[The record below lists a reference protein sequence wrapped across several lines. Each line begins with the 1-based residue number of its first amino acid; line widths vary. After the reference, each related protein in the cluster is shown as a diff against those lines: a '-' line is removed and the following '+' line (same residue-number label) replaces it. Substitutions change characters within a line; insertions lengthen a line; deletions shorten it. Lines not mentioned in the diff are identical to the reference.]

1 MAVCKS
7 LVTPYHC
14 HGAERHN
21 WPARLYRYE
30 GAALDMAKKYAV
42 LRLKFPKPEGG
53 FLEAF
58 EIGLADLS
66 CWGDQYFDASGYP
79 YPDEV
84 HAFVHDW
91 LNLSRDFEAAMR
103 KVGKSPRRDS
113 ARVTGAADNAKRPQ
127 EGERTAPAA
136 PRK

>member
-1 MAVCKS
+1 M
-7 LVTPYHC
+7 P
-14 HGAERHN
+14 R
-21 WPARLYRYE
+21 
-30 GAALDMAKKYAV
+30 
-42 LRLKFPKPEGG
+42 PEGG

-91 LNLSRDFEAAMR
+91 LNLSGDFETAMR
-103 KVGKSPRRDS
+103 KVSQIPRQGS
-113 ARVTGAADNAKRPQ
+113 AGATGTAGNAKGSQ
-127 EGERTAPAA
+127 EGQRAVPAA
-136 PRK
+136 SGK

>member
-1 MAVCKS
+1 M
-7 LVTPYHC
+7 
-14 HGAERHN
+14 
-21 WPARLYRYE
+21 
-30 GAALDMAKKYAV
+30 LDMAKKYAV
-42 LRLKFPKPEGG
+42 LRLKVPRPEGG

-91 LNLSRDFEAAMR
+91 LNLSDDFAAAVR
-103 KVGKSPRRDS
+103 KVRKTARRDGVQ
-113 ARVTGAADNAKRPQ
+113 AAGTADNVEGAQ
-127 EGERTAPAA
+127 EGKRTVPANS
-136 PRK
+136 RK

>member
-1 MAVCKS
+1 
-7 LVTPYHC
+7 
-14 HGAERHN
+14 
-21 WPARLYRYE
+21 
-30 GAALDMAKKYAV
+30 MAKKYAV
-42 LRLKFPKPEGG
+42 LRLKMPKPEGG

-91 LNLSRDFEAAMR
+91 LNLSEDFVAAMR
-103 KVGKSPRRDS
+103 KVGQTTRQGNEQV
-113 ARVTGAADNAKRPQ
+113 AGGTDNAKRPQ
-127 EGERTAPAA
+127 EGKRTVPAA
-136 PRK
+136 SRK

>member
-1 MAVCKS
+1 MAVCRS
-7 LVTPYHC
+7 FVATIGC
-14 HGAERHN
+14 RRGERHN
-21 WPARLYRYE
+21 WPACLHQDQ
-30 GAALDMAKKYAV
+30 GAILDMAKKYAV
-42 LRLKFPKPEGG
+42 LRLKMPRPEGG

-91 LNLSRDFEAAMR
+91 LNLSEDFGTAMR
-103 KVGKSPRRDS
+103 KVSQT
-113 ARVTGAADNAKRPQ
+113 ARQGRVGATGTTDNAKGPQ
-127 EGERTAPAA
+127 KGQRAVPAA
-136 PRK
+136 SGK

>member
-1 MAVCKS
+1 
-7 LVTPYHC
+7 
-14 HGAERHN
+14 
-21 WPARLYRYE
+21 
-30 GAALDMAKKYAV
+30 MAKKYAV

-58 EIGLADLS
+58 EVGLADLG

-91 LNLSRDFEAAMR
+91 LNLGGDFEAAMR
-103 KVGKSPRRDS
+103 KVREHN
-113 ARVTGAADNAKRPQ
+113 ARTAGAAHNVERPR
-127 EGERTAPAA
+127 ERQSTAPAT
-136 PRK
+136 PVK

>member
-7 LVTPYHC
+7 LVGPYC
-14 HGAERHN
+14 HHRTERHN
-21 WPARLYRYE
+21 RTARLDQFE
-30 GAALDMAKKYAV
+30 GAVLDMAKKYAV
-42 LRLKFPKPEGG
+42 LRLKVPKPEGG

-84 HAFVHDW
+84 HAFVDDW
-91 LNLSRDFEAAMR
+91 LNLRDDFEAAMR
-103 KVGKSPRRDS
+103 KVSKTARRDGVRI
-113 ARVTGAADNAKRPQ
+113 AGATDHVEGAQ
-127 EGERTAPAA
+127 EGKRTVPAVS
-136 PRK
+136 RK